1 MHSDPLAA
9 AIGLVEYFGN
19 ILVNSQTFEKNHG
32 YMDTEQYAL
41 GDDMKPLEWLE
52 EIDMAQYSETFA
64 VNFCCGGSYMSR
76 KRLATV
82 RLQDFTKM
90 NIQIFE
96 HQKKIMEHIRH
107 SLKYSFNNS
116 TRKEEVAELRRLE
129 RMRGAEGD
137 NSWEDL
143 NGEDDEV
150 DDEN

>member
-1 MHSDPLAA
+1 
-9 AIGLVEYFGN
+9 
-19 ILVNSQTFEKNHG
+19 
-32 YMDTEQYAL
+32 
-41 GDDMKPLEWLE
+41 
-52 EIDMAQYSETFA
+52 
-64 VNFCCGGSYMSR
+64 
-76 KRLATV
+76 
-82 RLQDFTKM
+82 
-90 NIQIFE
+90 
-96 HQKKIMEHIRH
+96 MEHIRH

>member
-1 MHSDPLAA
+1 
-9 AIGLVEYFGN
+9 
-19 ILVNSQTFEKNHG
+19 
-32 YMDTEQYAL
+32 
-41 GDDMKPLEWLE
+41 
-52 EIDMAQYSETFA
+52 
-64 VNFCCGGSYMSR
+64 MSR